1 MSVSRLEMDD
11 QSSEFTEVSTSSL
24 SQVTLDT
31 VYSRVRH
38 PGRLRRDLSTEGPH
52 ICISKRRVSR
62 FCLCELKQLPSIFAS
77 ELPCL

>member
-31 VYSRVRH
+31 VWQSETSWKI
-38 PGRLRRDLSTEGPH
+38 RRDLSTEEP
-52 ICISKRRVSR
+52 SYVSQRRVSR
-62 FCLCELKQLPSIFAS
+62 FCLCELKQVPSIFAS